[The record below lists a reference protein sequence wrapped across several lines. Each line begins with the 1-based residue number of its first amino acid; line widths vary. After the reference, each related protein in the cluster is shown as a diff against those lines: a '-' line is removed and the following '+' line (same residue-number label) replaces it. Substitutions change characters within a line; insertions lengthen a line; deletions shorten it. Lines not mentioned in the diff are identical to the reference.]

1 MNKEKSINDYI
12 KIAKGDIDIRLLI
25 FVILLPISI
34 YLIYKFELDS
44 EIIVLNIILII
55 SAFDRIYC
63 YLNIKKINEYLL
75 KNDLLDKIGKIDYWN
90 EKYYLLTENYFI
102 IKEKEV
108 KVIPYSHIKNIYKR
122 KELSFGWI
130 SDFSEYLTIITNDDE
145 FKILISTN
153 LNVTEEYKDI
163 TEYLINKNNNIKI
176 LDSKFK
182 LRNIGGHYFK
192 EKK

>member
-102 IKEKEV
+102 IKEK
-108 KVIPYSHIKNIYKR
+108 K
-122 KELSFGWI
+122 
-130 SDFSEYLTIITNDDE
+130 
-145 FKILISTN
+145 
-153 LNVTEEYKDI
+153 
-163 TEYLINKNNNIKI
+163 
-176 LDSKFK
+176 
-182 LRNIGGHYFK
+182 
-192 EKK
+192 